1 MRCCAALVAMSLSAL
16 TAAGCG
22 SSSEPPDDVL
32 DPPPPVG
39 GQQLT
44 SLSYTVQPGEEKYF
58 CYTYH
63 SPADAERGI
72 TEVQPIQG
80 TAVHHVA
87 LFQVFPSDPEP
98 EGFFECNVLVKTNW
112 QPIWAGGAGGN
123 GLVLPEG
130 VGFIVEPDTQ
140 YLVQYHIQNV
150 TEGAI
155 TERSA
160 INLRYEE
167 AAGLTPAGI
176 YALGS
181 FSLTIPAGAT
191 DFQQITE
198 CISDRQMHVFAA
210 FPHMH
215 KLGKSITLET
225 GPSAAEAQ
233 VSYAKDPWVFGDQP
247 MDPMNLELQPGDY
260 LRSTCTW
267 DNPTLA
273 DVSFGESSDDEM
285 CFMVVFYYP
294 FTGLAG
300 CVD

>member
-1 MRCCAALVAMSLSAL
+1 MTRSATLAGLLALVAA
-16 TAAGCG
+16 CG
-22 SSSEPPDDVL
+22 SSDPTQDLL
-32 DPPPPVG
+32 DPPPPAG

-44 SLSYTVQPGEEKYF
+44 SLEYTIQPGEEKYF
-58 CYTYH
+58 CYTYR
-63 SPADAERGI
+63 SPADAPRGI

-80 TAVHHVA
+80 EAVHHVA
-87 LFQVFPSDPEP
+87 LFQVFATDPEP

-123 GLVLPEG
+123 GLVTPEG
-130 VGFIVEPDTQ
+130 TGFIVEPDTQ
-140 YLVQYHIQNV
+140 YLVQYHIQNGSDV
-150 TEGAI
+150 AI

-160 INLRYEE
+160 VNLRYAP
-167 AAGLTPAGI
+167 AAGLIPAGL

-181 FSLTIPAGAT
+181 FSLTIPAGAVG
-191 DFQQITE
+191 FQQITE
-198 CISDRQMHVFAA
+198 CASDREMNVFAA

-225 GPSAAEAQ
+225 GATAAEAQ
-233 VSYAKDPWVFGDQP
+233 VAYAKDPWVFGDQP
-247 MDPMNLELQPGDY
+247 MDPVDIHVMPGDF

-267 DNPTLA
+267 DNPGAT

-294 FTGLAG
+294 FSGLGG
-300 CVD
+300 CVN